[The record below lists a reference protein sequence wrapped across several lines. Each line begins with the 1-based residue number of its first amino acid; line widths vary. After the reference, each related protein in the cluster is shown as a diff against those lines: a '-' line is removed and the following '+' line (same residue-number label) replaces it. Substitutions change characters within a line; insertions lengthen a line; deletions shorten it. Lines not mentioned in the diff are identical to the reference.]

1 MASSP
6 LFPKITQHV
15 SEVVKAFKEMEEND
29 PDVQEGYYTSSTI
42 PLIGHVKLH
51 GTHAD
56 IVIHN
61 DNRIVLQS
69 KNVSNITIANDNLG
83 FAAAMADKTE
93 AILNLRDRYVE
104 RWTAGNWGTAP
115 DPQYPVVIAGEWI
128 GTGIQK
134 DVAVSQLSRRFVIVS
149 VLINDAWIE
158 DKYYQDYEA
167 PDAAIYNIGRADRFF
182 FELDPLDI
190 PGTLKTAEMFAERV
204 ALTCPFALEFR
215 VQGEGEGIVWKP
227 VAQELNGKPAL
238 WFKTKGGRFKPS
250 FTPKPKKLPEG
261 KQEQQEASDAAA
273 RAWCTHERLLQ
284 GCDYLKEVGMKRD
297 LTSLSDYLK
306 WVQND
311 IFVEEKGMIE
321 EQKIDKETLRWS
333 ITRIARLW
341 YMQRVK
347 LELD

>member
-1 MASSP
+1 MASST

-15 SEVVKAFKEMEEND
+15 SEVVKALKELEEND
-29 PDVQEGYYTSSTI
+29 SDVPDDYYTSSTI

-56 IVIHN
+56 IVVHN

-69 KNVSNITIANDNLG
+69 KNVPNITVANDNLG

-93 AILNLRDRYVE
+93 AILSLRDRYIE
-104 RWTAGNWGTAP
+104 RWTASNWGGSP
-115 DPQYPVVIAGEWI
+115 DPQYPVIIAGEWI

-134 DVAVSQLSRRFVIVS
+134 DVAVSQLSRRFVVVS
-149 VLINDAWIE
+149 VAINNAWIE
-158 DKYYQDYEA
+158 DRYYQEYEA
-167 PDAAIYNIGRADRFF
+167 PEASIYNVGRADRFF
-182 FELDPLDI
+182 FDLDPNDI
-190 PGTLKTAEMFAERV
+190 AGTLKAAEAFAERV
-204 ALTCPFALEFR
+204 AFTCPFALDFGI
-215 VQGEGEGIVWKP
+215 QGEGEGIVWKP
-227 VAQELNGKPAL
+227 VAQELNGNSAL

-250 FTPKPKKLPEG
+250 FTPKPKALPVG

-284 GCDYLKEVGMKRD
+284 GWDYLKEVGMKRD
-297 LTSLSDYLK
+297 FTSLGDYLK

-321 EQKIDKETLRWS
+321 ERKIDKETLRWS

-341 YMQRVK
+341 YMQRVR
-347 LELD
+347 LGLD